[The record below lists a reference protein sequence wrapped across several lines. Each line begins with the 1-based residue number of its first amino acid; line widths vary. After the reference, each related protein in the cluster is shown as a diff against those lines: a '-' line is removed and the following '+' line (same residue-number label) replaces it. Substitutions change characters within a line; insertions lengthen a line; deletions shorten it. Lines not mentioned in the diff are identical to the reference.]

1 MSGLPAPDVQQIA
14 RFLTIRFGSGV
25 RDVRP
30 LGAGQWSRAFSFDT
44 DDSPLV
50 VRFGD
55 HDEDFAK
62 DRIAASWQQPG
73 LPVPKF
79 IDMGE
84 AFGTFYAI
92 TERAEGKFL
101 DRLTGSEVA
110 EVLPSL
116 LRVLDALRRVPA
128 PEAAGFGGWNRNGIG
143 EHSSWRDAL
152 LAVETIRPRI
162 TGWKQRLQ
170 EWPECARAFDQGV
183 ERLQVLAEQVP
194 SRQDIIHRDW
204 VNRNVLVTDAN
215 VTSVFD
221 WGCSMYGDHLYD
233 IAWLTFCVPWT
244 LGFDRL
250 EMLRLARQHYAN
262 AEGLDPEDFDRRIDC
277 YELHIGLGALTYQA
291 FLGDESTAQWLATQ
305 IVASSTEKA
314 KAVRLRD

>member
-1 MSGLPAPDVQQIA
+1 MSGLPAPDVRQIS
-14 RFLTIRFGSGV
+14 RFLTVRFGSSV
-25 RDVRP
+25 RDVSP

-50 VRFGD
+50 FRFGD
-55 HDEDFAK
+55 HDVDFTK

-101 DRLTGSEVA
+101 DHLTRNEVA

-116 LRVLDALRRVPA
+116 FRVLDAERRIPVA
-128 PEAAGFGGWNRNGIG
+128 AAAGFGVWNRNGVG
-143 EHSSWRDAL
+143 EHSSWKDAL
-152 LAVETIRPRI
+152 LAVETRRPRI
-162 TGWKQRLQ
+162 AGWKRRLQ
-170 EWPECARAFDQGV
+170 EWPECEQAFDQGV
-183 ERLQVLAEQVP
+183 ERLQILTEHVP
-194 SRQDIIHRDW
+194 SRHDVIHRDLL
-204 VNRNVLVTDAN
+204 NRNVLVADAN

-233 IAWLTFCVPWT
+233 IAWLTFCASYT
-244 LGFDRL
+244 SGFDRL
-250 EMLRLARQHYAN
+250 EIRRLARQHYVN
-262 AEGLDPEDFDRRIDC
+262 EGFDQYDFDRRINC
-277 YELHIGLGALTYQA
+277 YELHIGLGALTYRA
-291 FLGDESTAQWLATQ
+291 FLGDEGGAQSLAIQ
-305 IVASSTEKA
+305 ILASSIQEGRT
-314 KAVRLRD
+314 VRLRD

>member
-1 MSGLPAPDVQQIA
+1 MSGLPAPDVQQIS
-14 RFLTIRFGSGV
+14 RFLTLRFGSSV
-25 RDVRP
+25 RDVSP

-44 DDSPLV
+44 DNSRLV

-55 HDEDFAK
+55 HDEDFTK

-101 DRLTGSEVA
+101 DRLTRTEVA

-116 LRVLDALRRVPA
+116 LRVLDALRQVPVA
-128 PEAAGFGGWNRNGIG
+128 QASGFGGWNRSGVG
-143 EHSSWRDAL
+143 EHISWKDAIL
-152 LAVETIRPRI
+152 TVETKRPRI
-162 TGWKQRLQ
+162 AGWKSRLQ
-170 EWPECARAFDQGV
+170 EWPECQRAFDQGI
-183 ERLQVLAEQVP
+183 ERLQLLAEHVP
-194 SRQDIIHRDW
+194 SRQDVIHRDW
-204 VNRNVLVTDAN
+204 TNRNVLVTGAN

-233 IAWLTFCVPWT
+233 IAWLTFCTPYT

-250 EMLRLARQHYAN
+250 EMLRVARQHYVN
-262 AEGLDPEDFDRRIDC
+262 EGVNPDDFDRRIDC

-291 FLGDESTAQWLATQ
+291 FLGDEGAAQWLATQ
-305 IVASSTEKA
+305 IVASSIEKA
-314 KAVRLRD
+314 RAVRLRD